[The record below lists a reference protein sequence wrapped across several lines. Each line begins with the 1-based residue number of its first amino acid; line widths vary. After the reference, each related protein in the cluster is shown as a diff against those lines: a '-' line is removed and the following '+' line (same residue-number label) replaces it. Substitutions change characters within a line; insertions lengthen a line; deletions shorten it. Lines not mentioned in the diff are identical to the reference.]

1 MVGHYK
7 ARWELDP
14 KYSAWIKRCGDDTK
28 FACKACAR
36 SYCIAEM
43 YEQALDRHLEGG
55 FHKKN
60 MEAWLKL
67 QTSKTYFTLGDL
79 LFSLCRGH
87 TTQEAEEA
95 FELKRKLDVIQTSLD
110 ENRSKVAKLNK

>member
-7 ARWELDP
+7 AHWELDP
-14 KYSAWIKRCGDDTK
+14 TYSAWIKRCGDDTK
-28 FACKACAR
+28 FACKACAW

-43 YEQALDRHLEGG
+43 YEQVLDRHLE
-55 FHKKN
+55 
-60 MEAWLKL
+60 
-67 QTSKTYFTLGDL
+67 GDL
-79 LFSLCRGH
+79 LFSLCCGH

>member
-36 SYCIAEM
+36 SCCIAEM
-43 YEQALDRHLEGG
+43 YEQALDRHLEGAS
-55 FHKKN
+55 HSN
-60 MEAWLKL
+60 YPCL
-67 QTSKTYFTLGDL
+67 SI
-79 LFSLCRGH
+79 FSLQPCSPI
-87 TTQEAEEA
+87 QMA
-95 FELKRKLDVIQTSLD
+95 KR
-110 ENRSKVAKLNK
+110 